1 VTSNLRD
8 LPRQRRR
15 DPSGKAALFSH
26 GAPPIEPEEFDRD
39 PQPLPQPE
47 PPNVAKRRPGT
58 LVVECSAC
66 DARSRVTYFDF
77 ALLNL
82 PVGVWLP
89 LPGLHFNHRMTCP
102 TCGQWTWLRAKWLE

>member
-1 VTSNLRD
+1 MTSNLRD

-26 GAPPIEPEEFDRD
+26 GAPPLISEDFE
-39 PQPLPQPE
+39 PE
-47 PPNVAKRRPGT
+47 PPSRDVPVRRPAT
-58 LVVECSAC
+58 LVLECSAC
-66 DARSRVTYFDF
+66 DARTRVNYFDF
-77 ALLNL
+77 LLLNL

-102 TCGQWTWLRAKWLE
+102 NCGQWTWLRAKWLE